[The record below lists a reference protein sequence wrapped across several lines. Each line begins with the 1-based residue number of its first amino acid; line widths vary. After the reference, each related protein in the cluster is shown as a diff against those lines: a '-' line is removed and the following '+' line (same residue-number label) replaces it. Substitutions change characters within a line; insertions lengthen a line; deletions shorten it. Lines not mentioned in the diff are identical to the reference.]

1 MANEEVMGGLVPS
14 INWWPGNRGAARLQ
28 QCREKDRSSS
38 GRDDSRGR
46 PAPTVNEGETMRETT
61 KYKCLSC
68 GWHGDTLG
76 DRPTDDGDV
85 ECCPMCDSDDIA
97 VTPNG

>member
-1 MANEEVMGGLVPS
+1 
-14 INWWPGNRGAARLQ
+14 
-28 QCREKDRSSS
+28 
-38 GRDDSRGR
+38 
-46 PAPTVNEGETMRETT
+46 MRETT

-97 VTPNG
+97 VTPNVFLSGARAKDNEAS